1 MRLSSASVWQ
11 QDIRGR
17 QVLASKS
24 PQIAALLD
32 GEVQVVNIGLASFA
46 DELGAAGVK
55 AVQLDWAPPAVADP
69 RLRRLLAK
77 LS

>member
-1 MRLSSASVWQ
+1 MAEGKSA
-11 QDIRGR
+11 
-17 QVLASKS
+17 QV
-24 PQIAALLD
+24 AALLR

-46 DELGAAGVK
+46 AELREAGVA